1 VSTALIPIAA
11 SDPAASPEHI
21 GGRPRADFLAQLI
34 ATAAQAPQT
43 RVRRRA
49 EPEEA
54 IAAYGMRARL
64 PRPQRLKLSR
74 SL

>member
-1 VSTALIPIAA
+1 VSTALVPL
-11 SDPAASPEHI
+11 SPSGHNAPSEHA

-34 ATAAQAPQT
+34 ATVAQAPQT

-49 EPEEA
+49 EPQEA
-54 IAAYGMRARL
+54 IAAYAASG
-64 PRPQRLKLSR
+64 PRPTPKKHALSR